1 MSSTSL
7 LPSVLYT
14 IGVKR
19 KTISPSQS
27 LVAYQMTTTTP
38 KTHPFEKWGRWIAF
52 VSAIFNCLSA
62 GSIVLFSLWA
72 PVFQQKLG
80 YSQMQV
86 NAISIAGEL
95 GLYLPVP
102 IFGYICD
109 QLGPNKLSI
118 LAAAL
123 FGSGYSLASLA
134 FSGDFAYQYM
144 VIAFALVGMGTSAMY
159 FSAITTCAKNFTS
172 NRGLALSAP
181 IASFGLSG
189 LWQSQLVSRVFV
201 DKTGAVMVNAVFVAY
216 SIYLVFVGMVGGLLL
231 QVFPE
236 EQVSEPAEYYEGG
249 EDEEE
254 GRLLRSEAT
263 SYGASISCDSV
274 DSIIDDKGWVNNA
287 TRSFLLDKTMWL
299 FATGVFLVTGPGE
312 AFINNMGSLVL
323 SLTPPTTTSVHIDPA
338 THVSL
343 IAVSSTAGRI
353 IAGVISDYLAPPS
366 SHTVRSS
373 RPHCSRIVFLLFS
386 GAIFLMAHLLL
397 ASGYIQL
404 HPSKFWIISSSIGAG
419 YGATFTLAPTVVSV
433 VWGTENFGTN
443 WGMVC
448 MTPALGAT
456 VYGVVYASVYD
467 EHAGDDGRCFGE
479 GCYARAFGMMAMG
492 TVVAIVGWVY
502 AWRTWKKRGVIV

>member
-1 MSSTSL
+1 
-7 LPSVLYT
+7 
-14 IGVKR
+14 
-19 KTISPSQS
+19 
-27 LVAYQMTTTTP
+27 
-38 KTHPFEKWGRWIAF
+38 
-52 VSAIFNCLSA
+52 
-62 GSIVLFSLWA
+62 
-72 PVFQQKLG
+72 
-80 YSQMQV
+80 MQV

-109 QLGPNKLSI
+109 QLGPDRLSI
-118 LAAAL
+118 LSAAF
-123 FGSGYSLASLA
+123 FGSGYALASLA
-134 FSGDFAYQYM
+134 FSSDFTYQCM

-159 FSAITTCAKNFTS
+159 FSAVTTCAKNFTS
-172 NRGLALSAP
+172 SRGLALSFP

-201 DKTGAVMVNAVFVAY
+201 DASGAVMVNAVFVAY
-216 SIYLVFVGMVGGLLL
+216 SVYLIFVGLLGGVLL

-236 EQVSEPAEYYEGG
+236 EVVSGEVDEEYYDEEE

-254 GRLLRSEAT
+254 GRLLREEET
-263 SYGASISCDSV
+263 SYGTSISCESV
-274 DSIIDDKGWVNNA
+274 DSIIDDKLWINNA

-323 SLTPPTTTSVHIDPA
+323 SLTPPTTTSTQIDPA

-343 IAVSSTAGRI
+343 IAISSTAARI
-353 IAGVISDYLAPPS
+353 IAGVVSDYLAPPACRAV
-366 SHTVRSS
+366 HSS
-373 RPHCSRIVFLLFS
+373 RPRCSRMAFLLFS
-386 GAIFLMAHLLL
+386 GTLLLMAHLLL

-404 HPSKFWIISSSIGAG
+404 HPSQFWIVSSSIGAG

-456 VYGVVYASVYD
+456 AYGVIYASVYD
-467 EHAGDDGRCFGE
+467 EHAGDDGRCFDH
-479 GCYARAFGMMAMG
+479 GCYAKTFGMMAVG
-492 TVVAIVGWVY
+492 TLVAMAGWVY
-502 AWRTWKKRGVIV
+502 AWRMWKKRGVVV